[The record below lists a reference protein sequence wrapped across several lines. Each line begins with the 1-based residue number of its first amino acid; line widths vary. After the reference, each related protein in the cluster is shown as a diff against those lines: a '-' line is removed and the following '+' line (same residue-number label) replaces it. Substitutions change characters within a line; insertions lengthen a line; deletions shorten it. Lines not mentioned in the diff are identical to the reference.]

1 MCQREEGGDSDGTPS
16 SDFFLED
23 TAHPGVTSR
32 KLGQEQ
38 GGRHK
43 DTHTHT
49 NSRGREGHLLQK
61 HTHLSMI
68 SSDYPKSLYTRGCSM
83 TQSQIR
89 GVSYRSVTCPHLRVK
104 GTDGLSP
111 DPGPWALAPLWS
123 EQMRHRKGPRHLAS
137 SRGRPLRI
145 EPLVED
151 RL

>member
-1 MCQREEGGDSDGTPS
+1 MVHLPLISSWKTLPTQGSHPGSLARSKEEGIK
-16 SDFFLED
+16 
-23 TAHPGVTSR
+23 R
-32 KLGQEQ
+32 
-38 GGRHK
+38 
-43 DTHTHT
+43 HTHT